1 MSGAGDVSAAG
12 LSADFAALFGY
23 TPLGCFRAPGRVNLI
38 GEHTDY
44 NNGFVLP
51 IAIDRAVHV
60 AIGRRGPAGDSEA
73 VSNSATAATG
83 TAAPPQQDS
92 SIRIVSNHR
101 DENGRRLEGQ
111 FTAEE
116 LVPGRMQGWLSHAAG
131 VVFEIA
137 RTTGTTV
144 SGIDLFIDS
153 TVPVGAGL
161 SSSHALEVAVLI
173 ALDEVFELGLG
184 EKEKALLTQR
194 AENDFVGAPTGI
206 VDQAASIM
214 SHAGH
219 ALFLDCQDLSHSQIP
234 FDLTAHGLRLM
245 VIDTRVS
252 HSHSESGYGDR
263 RRSCEAA
270 AHALGVT
277 SLREAIPT
285 DNQAL
290 LTPEQLKRV
299 GHVITENAR
308 VHATVAAL
316 EAGDLDGIGELLL
329 ASHESLAHDYEV
341 SCPELDLAVATAM
354 DAGALGARMTGGGF
368 GGSAIAMVAEDRI
381 DIVSAAVTR
390 AFAAA
395 GHREPHIFIVTAA
408 AGAGRY
414 ED

>member
-60 AIGRRGPAGDSEA
+60 AIGRRGPAGANEA
-73 VSNSATAATG
+73 VSNSATTATG
-83 TAAPPQQDS
+83 TAAPPEQDS

-137 RTTGTTV
+137 RTTGTNV

-219 ALFLDCQDLSHSQIP
+219 ALFLDCKDLSHSQIP

-277 SLREAIPT
+277 SLRESIPT

-299 GHVITENAR
+299 RHVITENAR

-316 EAGDLDGIGELLL
+316 EVGDLDGIGELLL

-368 GGSAIAMVAEDRI
+368 GGSAIAMIAEDRI
-381 DIVSAAVTR
+381 DMVSTAVTR
-390 AFAAA
+390 AFASA